1 MKSAQPYQ
9 TTSQGYEE
17 GIHWSR
23 RIFHTSNGILALLF
37 YHRDKVLFQKVV
49 GYLLVLLI
57 CLECI
62 RLHSSWLNELASRLF
77 YPIMRKNETRRFSG
91 MGYYLAGVLYASCY
105 FDSVVFDLVVIH
117 LAIGDPIAA
126 IFGICF
132 GNPRKKRWKNGK
144 NMAGFLACWWICM
157 WSTLCYLYWKQGKLC
172 FVISIVSSF
181 VSALVESCTP
191 TPQYILSPFPTLF
204 PFGLDDNLLIPL
216 ITSPILHFLFRFY
229 LSS

>member
-132 GNPRKKRWKNGK
+132 GNPRQGRRDGRMERIWQD
-144 NMAGFLACWWICM
+144 FLLVGGYVCGVLYVICIGNKAN
-157 WSTLCYLYWKQGKLC
+157 C
-172 FVISIVSSF
+172 
-181 VSALVESCTP
+181 AL
-191 TPQYILSPFPTLF
+191 
-204 PFGLDDNLLIPL
+204 
-216 ITSPILHFLFRFY
+216 
-229 LSS
+229 